1 MTSTNNIN
9 GFTLLELLI
18 AALLTI
24 VISTA
29 ALSFFVRSNQQYFSQ
44 EDISETQ
51 QCLRASTQE
60 IIKQIRMAGF
70 NIPDSINAIEIDSIM
85 GAPDTITVHRDT
97 FEIRFYVDNSGD
109 SLHPN
114 LIKEVNGTTSIF
126 ATDISN
132 LSASRLSAKSIRI
145 SVTAKSSKTDDQIM
159 NGNKMTR
166 SETQVVNLRNVR

>member
-1 MTSTNNIN
+1 MAKTNNIN

-18 AALLTI
+18 AALLTV

-51 QCLRASTQE
+51 QSLRASTQE

-70 NIPDSINAIEIDSIM
+70 NIPDTVNAIEIDSIA

-97 FEIRFYVDNSGD
+97 FEIRFYIDNSGD

-114 LIKEVNGTTSIF
+114 LIKEVNGTSSIF
-126 ATDISN
+126 ATDISD
-132 LSASRLSAKSIRI
+132 LSASRLSTKSVRI
-145 SVTAKSSKTDDQIM
+145 GVTAKSLRTDDQIM
-159 NGNKMTR
+159 HGEKMTR
-166 SETQVVNLRNVR
+166 SETQVVNLRNVQ